1 MFGRIFAKPMRPIFS
16 LFLLFVFSY
25 SFGQSGD
32 LITFYEKSGK
42 KETPRYKETLEFCR
56 KMDASSPL
64 ISLQVMGKSARN
76 RDIPFLVVDGQG
88 MTDPVAIHR
97 AGKALVLI
105 QACIHPGESEGKD
118 AGLMLIRDL
127 VFGQKPSPLLNHL
140 SILFIPIFNVDG
152 HERFGPYNRI
162 NQNGPAE
169 MGWRVTAE
177 NLNLNRDYLKADAP
191 EMQAWLAFFNH
202 WMPDF
207 FIDTHTTDGADYQ
220 YQLTWSMNLYGDMD
234 PELTRWSRDNF
245 VEPMISQ
252 MESMGFPVFPY
263 IEFRDWHNPK
273 SGLESESSPPMLSQG
288 YTSCRNRPGLL
299 IETHMLKPYDQ
310 RVNATYH
317 CLRISLGILEKEHD
331 HLIDL
336 ITKADSL
343 VISPNFR
350 KNDFPLRFTLQQN
363 DSIMVDFKGIAYDE
377 VKSSL
382 TGETWFRYGKEKTT
396 FSLPYFSKSV
406 PSKLIKLPEAY
417 ILPPE
422 WKIVIDRMACHG
434 ILMDTLAM
442 DTTIWVS
449 TCIFRDPRWQPTPYE
464 GHHRMTHILYQD
476 TVIQCSYPAG
486 SVIIPLGQNC
496 ARIIAHMLEPD
507 GNGSFLSWGFFDP
520 VFEQKEYAER
530 YVIEPLAEKMLA
542 EDPLLRENFEKKKKE
557 DPSFAGDPYA
567 ILNWFYSKT
576 PWWDQSKD
584 HYPVGRIYDSCLIEK
599 LVKTRAAKP

>member
-1 MFGRIFAKPMRPIFS
+1 MFGRIFVKPMRPIFS

-127 VFGQKPSPLLNHL
+127 VFGQKPSPLLNNL

-350 KNDFPLRFTLQQN
+350 KNDFPLRFNLQQN

-464 GHHRMTHILYQD
+464 GHHRMTRILYQD

-496 ARIIAHMLEPD
+496 ARIVAHMLEPD

-542 EDPLLRENFEKKKKE
+542 EDSLLRENFEKKKKE

>member
-1 MFGRIFAKPMRPIFS
+1 MRPIFS

-42 KETPRYKETLEFCR
+42 IETPRYKETLEFCR

-127 VFGQKPSPLLNHL
+127 VFGQKPSPLLNNL

-317 CLRISLGILEKEHD
+317 CLRISLGILEQEHD

-350 KNDFPLRFTLQQN
+350 KNDFPLRFNLQQN

-584 HYPVGRIYDSCLIEK
+584 HYPVGRIYDSSLIEK

>member
-1 MFGRIFAKPMRPIFS
+1 MRPIFS

-127 VFGQKPSPLLNHL
+127 VFGQKPSPLLNNL

-584 HYPVGRIYDSCLIEK
+584 HYPVGRIYDSSLIEK

>member
-1 MFGRIFAKPMRPIFS
+1 MFGRIFVKPMRPIFS

-127 VFGQKPSPLLNHL
+127 VFGQKPSPLLNNL

-350 KNDFPLRFTLQQN
+350 KNDFPLRFNLQQN

-496 ARIIAHMLEPD
+496 ARIVAHMLEPD

-542 EDPLLRENFEKKKKE
+542 EDSLLRENFEKKKKE

>member
-1 MFGRIFAKPMRPIFS
+1 MRLIFS

-584 HYPVGRIYDSCLIEK
+584 HYPVGRIYDSSLIEK

>member
-1 MFGRIFAKPMRPIFS
+1 MRPIFS